1 MKLNGSLLKILMP
14 FGRSGNIY
22 LFGAVGQGL
31 GPVILTPVLTRM
43 LSVQSYGEITFVT
56 SFASILGILFSFGL
70 PIIISRSY
78 VLEEESRPSINKW
91 FKQIVFVYFSLSTL
105 LLIFGSSAINLSIL
119 SLALPFALMQLIL
132 PLARAQDKPK
142 EFATISILGTL
153 APSISVIINTN
164 LNSPLANSKA
174 LILGSLFGSIIAV
187 LLISPKTKSGHLNSK
202 YSILN
207 SVKNAYPILPH
218 MFAMVALVNIDK
230 VIFGQQIDKS
240 FSGYLQVIMLVGTA
254 PIMIL
259 SALNHA
265 WLNQILLQLKN
276 NSVKAFKDLN
286 NTVLRLFALSG
297 FLVFFLIVLN
307 KQIIGLLNPKLEITS
322 EVQKTIILTSIAT
335 FIYVIYLAN
344 THLLTWQSKFWIL
357 GITTPASVIL
367 QSAVIYLTLNSLG
380 YLSAALGFGSALTFQ
395 VFLLEGYR
403 TRTRTKG
410 AINIKYLVLSI
421 TAFWIVAVL
430 FLI

>member
-14 FGRSGNIY
+14 FGSSGNIY

-91 FKQIVFVYFSLSTL
+91 FKQIVFVYFSLSML

-153 APSISVIINTN
+153 APSISVIINYTI
-164 LNSPLANSKA
+164 NSPLSNSKA
-174 LILGSLFGSIIAV
+174 LILGALFGSFVAV
-187 LLISPKTKSGHLNSK
+187 LLILPKSKSSKLLSK
-202 YSILN
+202 YSVIN
-207 SVKNAYPILPH
+207 SVKIAYPVLPH
-218 MFAMVALVNIDK
+218 MFAMMALVNIDK

-297 FLVFFLIVLN
+297 FLVIFLIVLN
-307 KQIIGLLNPKLEITS
+307 EQIIGLLNPKLEVTS